1 MAAAELRAAFAAQH
15 QEHVF
20 EYLDAGRVPEGEVAP
35 FLAQLRGI
43 DPLLVHE
50 LYSATMAAAAPAA
63 AAAGGGGASPAAALS
78 PCNDVTRPSEAGA
91 AAVAGWRAAGLA
103 AIAAGHAA
111 ALILAGGQGTRLG
124 FDRPKGEYDL
134 ALPSGRTLF
143 ALQAERLNRLRALA
157 AGPGGALPSLPLYIM
172 TSPMTDADTRAY
184 WAAERF
190 FGLPPEDVMFF
201 SQGTLPCLS
210 PSGRI
215 LLEAAG
221 RVAEAPD
228 GNGGIYRALHV
239 QGVVAD
245 MRRRGVRGV
254 HAFAVDNAVVLPAC
268 PVFLGLCLASGA
280 DVGSKVCAKA
290 GPHEKV
296 GVLCKVGGQFSVVEY
311 SEMDKATAELRGADG
326 QLVYNTGN
334 LCIHYYSV
342 DFLEGPCSPAQL
354 PKVYHLANKVRE
366 GRAPVTTPTHPSRAH
381 TPHSFSHTRAPR
393 PAPPRLAPRSPS
405 PWWTPPLAAPW
416 TRPPWRPTSRAPTTA
431 SSWSPSYLT
440 CFPPRK
446 PWRCWKST
454 APRSFRP

>member
-1 MAAAELRAAFAAQH
+1 MSTELRAAYSASH
-15 QEHVF
+15 QSHVF
-20 EYLDAGRVPEGEVAP
+20 EYLDAGRLSAPEGAAL
-35 FLAQLRGI
+35 LAQLAAI
-43 DPLLVHE
+43 DPALVGE
-50 LYSATMAAAAPAA
+50 LYAATTAAAASAAPA
-63 AAAGGGGASPAAALS
+63 GALA
-78 PCNDVTRPSEAGA
+78 PCNDVTRPSDVGA
-91 AAVAGWRAAGLA
+91 AAVEGWRAAGLA

-124 FDRPKGEYDL
+124 FDRPKGEYDIG
-134 ALPSGRTLF
+134 LPSGRTLF
-143 ALQAERLNRLRALA
+143 ALQAARLNRLRALA

-210 PSGRI
+210 PEGRI
-215 LLEAAG
+215 LLEAGG
-221 RVAEAPD
+221 RVSEAPD

-296 GVLCKVGGQFSVVEY
+296 GVLCKVGGAFSVVEY
-311 SEMDKATAELRGADG
+311 SEMDKAAAELRGADG

-354 PKVYHLANKVRE
+354 PKVYHLAKKVRRARPRPSPRPPRGGCGPRAT
-366 GRAPVTTPTHPSRAH
+366 GRAACPG
-381 TPHSFSHTRAPR
+381 
-393 PAPPRLAPRSPS
+393 
-405 PWWTPPLAAPW
+405 
-416 TRPPWRPTSRAPTTA
+416 
-431 SSWSPSYLT
+431 
-440 CFPPRK
+440 
-446 PWRCWKST
+446 
-454 APRSFRP
+454 